1 MPKVVID
8 TSVFVAALLTK
19 DKTAGPVQ
27 VLNKWQQ
34 GQFTLVMS
42 PQILNEIVLVLI
54 PRNISEKA
62 IENLVTAIAAT
73 ALNIPGA
80 YEATRLDNIDPK
92 DNIFLAATY
101 EATAAYL
108 VSLDSKHLLPLKH
121 DHGTQILLPTLFLA
135 ALNQSQNQSSS

>member
-1 MPKVVID
+1 MLKVVVD

-19 DKTAGPVQ
+19 DKTAGPAQ
-27 VLNKWQQ
+27 VLSKWQQ

-42 PQILNEIVLVLI
+42 PQILDEIVLVLI
-54 PRNISEKA
+54 RRKISEKS

-73 ALNIPGA
+73 SLNIPGA

-92 DNIFLAATY
+92 DNIFLAAIY
-101 EATAAYL
+101 EAQADYL

-121 DHGTQILLPTLFLA
+121 YHGTQILLPTLFLSS
-135 ALNQSQNQSSS
+135 LNQSQNQS